1 MEKCAHPKEFFN
13 VFTKEKG
20 DVDMRL
26 KNRFFALPKLNKWS
40 VVALVALLLVANL
53 TMMGISFARYRTS
66 YESQNQI
73 GVIGFSPALEDN
85 TFEGDFEVPG
95 TKSFAVTN
103 TNGDVGLEL
112 TVTVETKGVLPLSYR
127 LFMGE
132 EELTLV
138 WNAEDN
144 AYVATG
150 IPMPVGTER
159 LDFKLQS
166 DWSAG
171 YEEYFGGLVEDIKIR
186 VLCEQVK
193 GE

>member
-1 MEKCAHPKEFFN
+1 
-13 VFTKEKG
+13 
-20 DVDMRL
+20 MRL

-73 GVIGFSPALEDN
+73 GVIGFSPALEEN
-85 TFEGDFEVPG
+85 TFEGDFRVPG

-103 TNGDVGLEL
+103 NSDIGLEL

-138 WNAEDN
+138 WNAGDN
-144 AYVATG
+144 AYVATD
-150 IPMPVGTER
+150 IPMPAGTER

-166 DWSAG
+166 DWSG
-171 YEEYFGGLVEDIKIR
+171 RYEEHFGGLVEDIKIR